1 MQARQVRPQSNGRA
15 QKKSARGKGTKRA
28 ARMPEASANS
38 GVIKGFFA
46 RRTVVGQLRGI
57 LGVLIQKEYD
67 EKAPRK
73 KRNGMSYEESQNK
86 AALWK
91 RWRFSWWRTMRVTR
105 C

>member
-1 MQARQVRPQSNGRA
+1 MTARNAPKHRNTSDRHNSKIRGHCMQARQVRPQSNGRA

-57 LGVLIQKEYD
+57 LCVLIQKEYD

-73 KRNGMSYEESQNK
+73 KRNGM
-86 AALWK
+86 
-91 RWRFSWWRTMRVTR
+91 
-105 C
+105 